1 MPKIRLRSRAR
12 IRSGIR
18 CPSQPLK
25 SYNRSHMQLASSASI
40 PDGFMA
46 AMRLGGE
53 KPHQGLPGRNPA
65 LYQGPSVCNSTTALG
80 LQAAA
85 VLNRIGSCST
95 GKERDTESGN
105 DYFGARYYA
114 SSMGRF
120 LSPDWSAKIE
130 PIPYAKLNNPQ
141 SLNLYAY
148 VGNNPLIRTDP
159 DGHVT
164 CSGSNDQ
171 CAQMQTAYNL
181 AKAAQAKLPAG
192 SAEAKAIGK
201 VMAFYGKWGEKNG
214 VNISFASLKAGELGT
229 AAIGK
234 DGKSVNITFDLK
246 QINAAGSQ
254 SSSGGT
260 SAFGERTGVFV
271 HEGTHGVDERA
282 WGHNPYAGK
291 QDDLTEHN
299 AYRNESNTFKGL
311 GWTSASGLWY
321 SGMTESQQNAAID
334 AGAKRSV
341 DAADPE

>member
-1 MPKIRLRSRAR
+1 
-12 IRSGIR
+12 
-18 CPSQPLK
+18 
-25 SYNRSHMQLASSASI
+25 
-40 PDGFMA
+40 
-46 AMRLGGE
+46 
-53 KPHQGLPGRNPA
+53 
-65 LYQGPSVCNSTTALG
+65 
-80 LQAAA
+80 
-85 VLNRIGSCST
+85 
-95 GKERDTESGN
+95 
-105 DYFGARYYA
+105 
-114 SSMGRF
+114 
-120 LSPDWSAKIE
+120 
-130 PIPYAKLNNPQ
+130 
-141 SLNLYAY
+141 
-148 VGNNPLIRTDP
+148 
-159 DGHVT
+159 
-164 CSGSNDQ
+164 
-171 CAQMQTAYNL
+171 MQTAYNL